1 MDRSEKAIFT
11 NMCMIYDE
19 QGNVV
24 IQNRRSRK
32 WGGITFPGGH
42 VERGESFQDAVIREV
57 FEETGLHVEKPIL
70 CGIKQWPNE
79 DGARYV
85 VLLYKTNHFSGE
97 LISSQEGEVSWI
109 SLEKMFQSNLA
120 PGMDHMLQV
129 FLNEDVNEHY
139 FRIENGKWIEELK

>member
-24 IQNRRSRK
+24 IQNRRSRN

-42 VERGESFQDAVIREV
+42 VEQGESFQDAVIREV
-57 FEETGLHVEKPIL
+57 FEETGLHIEKPRL
-70 CGIKQWPNE
+70 CGVKQWPNE

-85 VLLYKTNHFSGE
+85 VLLYRANYFSGK
-97 LISSQEGEVSWI
+97 LTSSQEGEVSWI
-109 SLEKMFQSNLA
+109 PLEKMFQSNLA

-129 FLNEDVNEHY
+129 FLNEDINEHY
-139 FRIENGKWIEELK
+139 FHRENGKWIEELK